1 MKGFLPTAFI
11 VLSGGALLFAV
22 SFLWAS
28 LRALFGGSD
37 EGLVHESQ
45 AMRKRTELLAE
56 KDAVLKSLK
65 DLEFERDVGKLS
77 DEDFK
82 RLERDFRARAKHI
95 LRELDDEVREHRVK
109 AKQLIENELK
119 HELKLEQ
126 QG

>member
-1 MKGFLPTAFI
+1 MKGFLPIAFI

-22 SFLWAS
+22 SFIWAS
-28 LRALFGGSD
+28 LRSLFGGSGD
-37 EGLVHESQ
+37 VLVHESS
-45 AMRKRTELLAE
+45 AMRKRQELLDE

-77 DEDFK
+77 DDDFT
-82 RLERDFRARAKHI
+82 RLERELRARAKRI
-95 LRELDDEVREHRVK
+95 LKQLDEEVSDHRVK
-109 AKQLIENELK
+109 AKQLIEKELQ